1 MPETQASWFDKIAD
15 FFRKLFG
22 GGDPST
28 PKPPTPTPP
37 NPPTPPPVTA
47 RFIAVDAGHGG
58 HDTGAI
64 NNQVGINEKT
74 ITLAISQKL
83 KKVLEDR
90 GQRVRMT
97 RSDDTFIELSRRAE
111 IANTAGVEI
120 FVSIHCNSAETPTA
134 AGIESYHHTNATTGK
149 VLATKIHEK
158 VMAAFPAHANR
169 GVKSANFVV
178 LKETQMPACLIE
190 TEFISNHQQ
199 AQFLKDPAN
208 QQKMAVAIADGIA
221 AYFR

>member
-1 MPETQASWFDKIAD
+1 MPEAPASWFDKIAD

-22 GGDPST
+22 GERDT
-28 PKPPTPTPP
+28 TKPPAPP
-37 NPPTPPPVTA
+37 PPHPPTPPPVTA

-58 HDTGAI
+58 NDTGAI

-74 ITLAISQKL
+74 INLAISQKL
-83 KKVLEDR
+83 KTVLENR
-90 GQRVRMT
+90 GHRVRMT

-111 IANTAGVEI
+111 MANTAGVEI
-120 FVSIHCNSAETPTA
+120 FVSIHCNSAETPSA
-134 AGIESYHHTNATTGK
+134 AGMESYHHTNATNGK

-158 VMAAFPAHANR
+158 VIAAFPTHTNR

>member
-1 MPETQASWFDKIAD
+1 MPEAQSSWFDKIAD

-22 GGDPST
+22 GGDQSQPE
-28 PKPPTPTPP
+28 PPA
-37 NPPTPPPVTA
+37 PTPPPA
-47 RFIAVDAGHGG
+47 PPRAAHFIAVDAGHGG

-64 NNQVGINEKT
+64 NSQAGINEKT
-74 ITLAISQKL
+74 ITLAISVKL
-83 KKVLEDR
+83 KKVLEER
-90 GQRVRMT
+90 GHRVRLT
-97 RSDDTFIELSRRAE
+97 RSDDTFVELSRRAE

-134 AGIESYHHTNATTGK
+134 AGIESYHHTNATNGK

-158 VMAAFPAHANR
+158 IIAAFPGHANR
-169 GVKSANFVV
+169 GVKPANFVV

-190 TEFISNHQQ
+190 TEFISNNQQ

-208 QQKMAVAIADGIA
+208 QQKMAAAMADGIA
-221 AYFR
+221 AYFRG

>member
-1 MPETQASWFDKIAD
+1 MPEAQGSWFDKISD

-22 GGDPST
+22 GGERST
-28 PKPPTPTPP
+28 PKPP
-37 NPPTPPPVTA
+37 PPTPPIPPPVTP

-58 HDTGAI
+58 NDTGAI
-64 NNQVGINEKT
+64 NNQAGINEKT

-90 GQRVRMT
+90 GHRVRMT

-111 IANTAGVEI
+111 IANTAGAEI
-120 FVSIHCNSAETPTA
+120 FVSIHCNSAETPAA
-134 AGIESYHHTNATTGK
+134 AGMESYHHTNATNGK

-158 VMAAFPAHANR
+158 IIAAFPSHANR

-190 TEFISNHQQ
+190 TEFISNNQQ

-208 QQKMAVAIADGIA
+208 QQKMAVAIAEGIA
-221 AYFR
+221 AYFQ

>member
-1 MPETQASWFDKIAD
+1 MPEAQASWFDKIAD

-22 GGDPST
+22 GDRNPPT
-28 PKPPTPTPP
+28 PPTPTPP
-37 NPPTPPPVTA
+37 NPPPPVTA

-58 HDTGAI
+58 NDTGAI

-83 KKVLEDR
+83 RKVLEDR
-90 GQRVRMT
+90 GHRVRMT

-120 FVSIHCNSAETPTA
+120 FVSIHCNSAEASSA
-134 AGIESYHHTNATTGK
+134 AGMESYHHTNATNGK

-158 VMAAFPAHANR
+158 IIAAFPAHTNR

-190 TEFISNHQQ
+190 TEFISNNQQ

-208 QQKMAVAIADGIA
+208 QQKMAVAIAEGIA
-221 AYFR
+221 AYFQ

>member
-1 MPETQASWFDKIAD
+1 MPEAQASWFDKIAD

-22 GGDPST
+22 GERDT
-28 PKPPTPTPP
+28 PKPPAPP
-37 NPPTPPPVTA
+37 PPHPPTPPPVTA

-58 HDTGAI
+58 NDTGAI

-74 ITLAISQKL
+74 INLAISQKL
-83 KKVLEDR
+83 KTVLENR
-90 GQRVRMT
+90 GHRVRMT

-111 IANTAGVEI
+111 MANTAGVEI
-120 FVSIHCNSAETPTA
+120 FVSIHCNSAETPSA
-134 AGIESYHHTNATTGK
+134 AGMESYHHTNATNGK

-158 VMAAFPAHANR
+158 VIAAFPTHTNR